1 MKRIALYAGSFDP
14 PTNGHLWM
22 IRQGAELF
30 DELVVTLAVNPE
42 KKGFLPMPERERL
55 LNCMVADLPGKV
67 RVATVENGFL
77 VDFAL
82 AQGANYLL
90 RGARNTTDFE
100 YEKIMAR
107 MNARME
113 PGIHS
118 VLLMAPG
125 ELEEISSSMVRGFVG
140 VPHWER
146 WVSACVPPC
155 VYESIAA
162 HAARHAD
169 S

>member
-30 DELVVTLAVNPE
+30 DELLVTLAVNPE
-42 KKGFLPMPERERL
+42 KRGFLPLAERERL
-55 LNCMVADLPGKV
+55 LRRMVADLPGKV
-67 RVATVENGFL
+67 SVAVVENGFL

-82 AQGANYLL
+82 AKGANYLL

-100 YEKIMAR
+100 YEKTMAR

-113 PGIHS
+113 PGIRS

-140 VPHWER
+140 LPGWER
-146 WVSACVPPC
+146 WVKACVPHC
-155 VYESIAA
+155 VYEAIAA
-162 HAARHAD
+162 
-169 S
+169 SCV

>member
-1 MKRIALYAGSFDP
+1 MKRIAIYAGSFDP

-30 DELVVTLAVNPE
+30 DELIVTLAVNPQ
-42 KKGFLPMPERERL
+42 KSGFLPLAERERL
-55 LNCMVADLPGKV
+55 LRCMVAELPNV
-67 RVATVENGFL
+67 RVATVEQGFL

-90 RGARNTTDFE
+90 RGARNTADFE
-100 YEKIMAR
+100 YEKTMAR

-140 VPHWER
+140 VPGWER
-146 WVSACVPPC
+146 WVRACVPPC
-155 VYESIAA
+155 VFEAVAA
-162 HAARHAD
+162 LPDTGA
-169 S
+169 

>member
-22 IRQGAELF
+22 IRQGAALF

-42 KKGFLPMPERERL
+42 KRGFLPLAERESL
-55 LNCMVADLPGKV
+55 LRRMAAEVPGKV
-67 RVATVENGFL
+67 RVATVEHGFL

-82 AQGANYLL
+82 AQGAGYLL

-100 YEKIMAR
+100 YEKTMAR

-113 PGIHS
+113 PGIRS

-140 VPHWER
+140 VPGWER
-146 WVSACVPPC
+146 WVRACVPSC

-162 HAARHAD
+162 RGKGA
-169 S
+169 

>member
-22 IRQGAELF
+22 IRQGAALF

-42 KKGFLPMPERERL
+42 KRSFLPLAERERL
-55 LNCMVADLPGKV
+55 LCCMVADLPGKV
-67 RVATVENGFL
+67 RVATVESGFL

-90 RGARNTTDFE
+90 RGARNTADFQ
-100 YEKIMAR
+100 YEKTMAR

-113 PGIHS
+113 PGVHS

-140 VPHWER
+140 VPGWQR
-146 WVSACVPPC
+146 WVRACVPPC

-162 HAARHAD
+162 SRP
-169 S
+169 